1 MERKFTK
8 EEMVFVKC
16 AIAQKSE
23 KYGKQIK
30 ILTTY
35 GTIYFMPIYEDSTIE
50 IGDILDLSKCLIID
64 ETYIK

>member
-8 EEMVFVKC
+8 EEMAFVKC

-23 KYGKQIK
+23 KYGKQVK

-35 GTIYFMPIYEDSTIE
+35 GTICFMPIYEDSTIE
-50 IGDILDLSKCLIID
+50 TGDILDLSKCLIID

>member
-8 EEMVFVKC
+8 EEMAFVKC

-23 KYGKQIK
+23 KYGKQVK
-30 ILTTY
+30 ILATN
-35 GTIYFMPIYEDSTIE
+35 GAVYFMPIHEDSAIE
-50 IGDILDLSKCLIID
+50 TGDILDLSEYLIID

>member
-8 EEMVFVKC
+8 EEIAFVKC
-16 AIAQKSE
+16 AIAQESK

-30 ILTTY
+30 IITAY
-35 GTIYFMPIYEDSTIE
+35 GTICFMPIYEDSTIE
-50 IGDILDLSKCLIID
+50 TGDILDLSKCLIID